1 MNAHAPLIKETFI
14 ALGVAT
20 IVILAAATLAVRFVR
35 RKLVG

>member
-1 MNAHAPLIKETFI
+1 MNGHMGLVRETFI

-20 IVILAAATLAVRFVR
+20 IAILVGATVAVRFLR